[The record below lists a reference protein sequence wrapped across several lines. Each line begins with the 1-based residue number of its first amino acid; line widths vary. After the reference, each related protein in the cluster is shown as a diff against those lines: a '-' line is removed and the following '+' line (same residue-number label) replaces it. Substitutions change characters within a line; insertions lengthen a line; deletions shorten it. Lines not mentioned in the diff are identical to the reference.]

1 MNKNKRIYSMRK
13 EVLILFCALIVATL
27 VGCESSL
34 WKQPD
39 RSYTVANA
47 SYDISLLSVEKSTGT
62 EKVYEKQRIETVIE
76 EEIQKFYFEDEM
88 VRIKWRPA
96 PDDIVFVVNNKTDS
110 PVKIIWDEGKFI
122 DENAVTHRLL
132 HSGIGYEDRNDIHPP
147 TIIYAKDSLE
157 DFVYPADYW
166 QKEESG
172 KKSHK
177 NQDHWKRVSFLPTHI
192 RGTADELRTKA
203 EPLVGKTFQVI
214 LPLQIN
220 GVRYGYTCTFV
231 INKVY
236 VTEKEQ
242 QPEKNQENRTGSRRG
257 NRGGAF

>member
-1 MNKNKRIYSMRK
+1 MNKNKKIYNMRK
-13 EVLILFCALIVATL
+13 EVIILFCALIVATL
-27 VGCESSL
+27 VSCESSL
-34 WKQPD
+34 RKQPD
-39 RSYTVANA
+39 QPYTIANA

-76 EEIQKFYFEDEM
+76 ERIQKFYFEDEM

-96 PDDIVFVVNNKTDS
+96 PNDIIFVVHNKTDS
-110 PVKIIWDEGKFI
+110 PVKIIWDEGNFI

-132 HSGIGYEDRNDIHPP
+132 HSGIGYEDRNDSHPP
-147 TIIYAKDSLE
+147 TIIYAKDTLE

-177 NQDHWKRVSFLPTHI
+177 NQVYWKRGSFLPTHI

-203 EPLVGKTFQVI
+203 EPFVGKTFQVI
-214 LPLQIN
+214 LAMQIN
-220 GVRYGYTCTFV
+220 GVRYDYMCTFV
-231 INKVY
+231 INKVD
-236 VTEKEQ
+236 VIEKEQ
-242 QPEKNQENRTGSRRG
+242 QPEKNPEDRTGGRRG
-257 NRGGAF
+257 SKRGAF